1 MNEKTEGRLKR
12 LELGFGCVHEFRQLR
27 YQPKYI
33 ARDFEIRFYCIF
45 CTKVTKSKEVNEVEV
60 IDDTNNK

>member
-1 MNEKTEGRLKR
+1 MNGKTEGRLKR

-45 CTKVTKSKEVNEVEV
+45 CRKVTNPVEVNDLEV
-60 IDDTNNK
+60 IDDTNDK